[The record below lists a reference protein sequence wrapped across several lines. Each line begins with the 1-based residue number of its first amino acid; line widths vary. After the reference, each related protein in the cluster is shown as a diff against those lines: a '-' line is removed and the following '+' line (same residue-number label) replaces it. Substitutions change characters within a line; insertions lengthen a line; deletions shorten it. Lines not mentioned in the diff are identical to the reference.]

1 VKIMLLVTSV
11 AALAYT
17 TSKPTDTHALRP
29 EGVWA
34 SQYSAGSIAGLNN
47 ISYYQYA
54 VAQQTTP
61 ALMPILSSTW
71 GNCHSLQSCDLS
83 TLASDASVTN
93 SASLTACAAVAGV
106 DGIRGSTVGTCNDAF
121 VDGFG
126 AWYSVPYDVRI
137 ERGVSG
143 TIQCVIV
150 YGRILRSYNSKYY
163 STLLG
168 NFDVYVGQK
177 SWSITRGPTGQTLCY
192 AHRGETP
199 SDFQG
204 TFVCDEAVLGVTPSD
219 RNSPFLWVTV
229 VLRPDDT
236 LVGFDARKLPKD
248 SRPFEEG
255 GFANLA
261 CGGGCPHGCVGSPAE
276 CACGCDVDNPT
287 VITAAD
293 SGRFLVI
300 GEIEAYGNP
309 HPPSPPP
316 PSPPPLPPP
325 PCVNFSPFFDQVFPA
340 DEPASLPA
348 SRSRAL
354 MAKAVAQ
361 PGKKVNAQQEAG
373 GASKC
378 RLNENGDLQ
387 CDGPVDAD
395 GELPPLRSLT
405 SSVWSLGIQSC
416 DLSML
421 SPDATVTDAPG
432 KCSETS
438 SIDGKVGSTIGT
450 DNDPFVRAPNGEYF
464 GAFNT
469 ISYHN
474 PGGSKKI
481 YSVWVQGRSIASYN
495 AEVYSQVLGD
505 FDIYVGV
512 EGWTY
517 ESVVN
522 GAFLSRQKL
531 CTTNRQSTAAPGFG
545 RNFVCDDANG
555 VEGTFVTIV
564 LRPMTET
571 NLKHGFPFIAKLQPK
586 DARYVRGGGKDND
599 NPTAITEP
607 RSPRFLVVAEVAA
620 CAA

>member
-1 VKIMLLVTSV
+1 MHVMCCNAPRPPQLLD
-11 AALAYT
+11 
-17 TSKPTDTHALRP
+17 P
-29 EGVWA
+29 A
-34 SQYSAGSIAGLNN
+34 SYES
-47 ISYYQYA
+47 
-54 VAQQTTP
+54 P
-61 ALMPILSSTW
+61 PPH
-71 GNCHSLQSCDLS
+71 HSR
-83 TLASDASVTN
+83 
-93 SASLTACAAVAGV
+93 ACA
-106 DGIRGSTVGTCNDAF
+106 
-121 VDGFG
+121 
-126 AWYSVPYDVRI
+126 PP
-137 ERGVSG
+137 
-143 TIQCVIV
+143 
-150 YGRILRSYNSKYY
+150 
-163 STLLG
+163 
-168 NFDVYVGQK
+168 
-177 SWSITRGPTGQTLCY
+177 GPSCRQTLCY

-204 TFVCDEAVLGVTPSD
+204 TFVCDEAVLGVTPID

-261 CGGGCPHGCVGSPAE
+261 CGGECVRRARCTRVVRALCAPPSPTHFHQSPRPRPSCATRASSPGARCLIATPAPLTMHSKSRTLSLLSHSLPHPVFYTPSVSLALHTHTHTHLIFPARVCPRFSCPPLCTIDTGGCPHGCVGSPAE

-495 AEVYSQVLGD
+495 AEVYSQVRTDERWMHTHTAPCVCVHARTHPALTQSAPQVPD
-505 FDIYVGV
+505 V
-512 EGWTY
+512 TQP
-517 ESVVN
+517 STTLCVVH
-522 GAFLSRQKL
+522 GPRGELWLPGPRRFRHLRWRRGLDLRVCRQRRFPLQTEAVHDQPPEHRRARIWAEL
-531 CTTNRQSTAAPGFG
+531 C
-545 RNFVCDDANG
+545 
-555 VEGTFVTIV
+555 
-564 LRPMTET
+564 LR
-571 NLKHGFPFIAKLQPK
+571 
-586 DARYVRGGGKDND
+586 
-599 NPTAITEP
+599 
-607 RSPRFLVVAEVAA
+607 
-620 CAA
+620 